1 MLDRNRQ
8 HQIAGPGHGQ
18 ALSADLYY
26 DGAQNYSPYGRDY
39 SEQEQGFNPL
49 KLLFYAVQYRWLIV
63 TMVAAGLVAGV
74 IVTMMQ
80 TPKYQATTQLEVLVP
95 SAKVFQDIEVIS
107 ENADVRAFLTARE
120 KLKSRALAQRVVFQL
135 GLSEKPDFLFPTPS
149 FSLGNIFYRAFGIS
163 KSPSTE
169 EKTPEQREAIAIG
182 RILTD
187 LTVNLVPNTSLLSI
201 TFVDQKPKYASDVAN
216 QVAQS
221 FIDQRLDQTSETS
234 DLARQ
239 FIQEQVLQ
247 VKQKLQKS
255 EEELVAYA
263 KDAGI
268 TITGDDKSL
277 IGSNIEALNTALATA
292 IQDRLD
298 AGRVVDQID
307 KGRGSSLAP
316 VLESEGLQKLS
327 DKLADLTSQ
336 YQQKLGILKPGFP
349 EMQQL
354 QSQIKELQRLYN
366 NGVLA
371 ITDSLRLKYQEA
383 QNKEADLRS
392 KLAEMEKQQVVF
404 NDKNIKY
411 TILKREV
418 DSNRSQYDNLIAKL
432 NEVGVSSELKTQSA
446 AIADFATQPD
456 SPYSP
461 RLSINLAIALA
472 LFLALSASIIYV
484 IELLNN
490 TFTNPEQIEKELGL
504 AVLGILPVVD
514 ERELMTSIA
523 DQKSGLSEAYRSLR
537 TSLQFSGAEGAP
549 RSLVVTSSEPSEGK
563 STTSFKLG
571 QDFAALGARVL
582 IVDGDLRK
590 PNLHRLFGL
599 DNTIGLSNLL
609 TNTVRKEDLTSIFR
623 ATKYPNVTVLTSG
636 TIPPNPAD
644 LLSSPKMALIVT
656 NLGKRFDLVIIDAPP
671 IVGLSDAPILS
682 RLAEGTLMVI
692 STNQVTRKSAKAALK
707 RLRAAG
713 ANVVGAAMSK
723 FAVNKFDY
731 NYAYKYMN
739 YQYYNYGTETGNPKI
754 EGKVDDGASQHAY
767 AKSPAFSRL
776 VRRVRSSVGGF
787 LDRAKSIS

>member
-8 HQIAGPGHGQ
+8 HQIADPGPGR
-18 ALSADLYY
+18 APFADFYY
-26 DGAQNYSPYGRDY
+26 DGAQNYGPYGRDHAAQD
-39 SEQEQGFNPL
+39 EGFNPL
-49 KLLFYAVQYRWLIV
+49 KLLFYLVQYRWLIV
-63 TMVAAGLVAGV
+63 MMTMAGLVAGV
-74 IVTMMQ
+74 VVTMMQ

-95 SAKVFQDIEVIS
+95 SAKVFQDIEVVS
-107 ENADVRAFLTARE
+107 ENSDIRTFLTARE

-135 GLSEKPDFLFPTPS
+135 GLADKPDFLFPTSS
-149 FSLGNIFYRAFGIS
+149 FSLSNIFYRAFGIS
-163 KSPSTE
+163 KSPSIQ
-169 EKTPEQREAIAIG
+169 EKTPEEREAMAI
-182 RILTD
+182 RRVLDD
-187 LTVNLVPNTSLLSI
+187 LTVNLVTNTSLLSI
-201 TFVDQKPKYASDVAN
+201 TFIDQKPKYASDVAN

-221 FIDQRLDQTSETS
+221 FIDQRIDQTSETS

-247 VKQKLQKS
+247 VKQKLQTS
-255 EEELVAYA
+255 EEELVTYA
-263 KDAGI
+263 KYAGI
-268 TITGDDKSL
+268 TVTGDDKSL
-277 IGSNIEALNTALATA
+277 IGSNIEAINTALATA
-292 IQDRLD
+292 VQDRLD

-307 KGRGSSLAP
+307 KGRGSSLGP
-316 VLESEGLQKLS
+316 VLESDGLLKLR

-354 QSQIKELQRLYN
+354 RSQIKELQRLYD

-383 QNKEADLRS
+383 QDKEADLGA
-392 KLAEMEKQQVVF
+392 KLAELEKQQGVF

-418 DSNRSQYDNLIAKL
+418 DSNRSQYDSLIAKL

-446 AIADFATQPD
+446 AIVDFATRPL

-472 LFLALSASIIYV
+472 LFMALSGSIIYIV
-484 IELLNN
+484 ELLNN

-504 AVLGILPVVD
+504 AVLGILPLVGD
-514 ERELMTSIA
+514 RELLASIA

-549 RSLVVTSSEPSEGK
+549 RSLLVTSSEPSEGK

-582 IVDGDLRK
+582 LVDGDLRK
-590 PNLHRLFGL
+590 PNLHRLLGL

-609 TNTVRKEDLTSIFR
+609 TNTVRKEDVAGIFR
-623 ATKYPNVTVLTSG
+623 TTKYPNVTVLTSG

-671 IVGLSDAPILS
+671 VVGLSDAPILS

-692 STNQVTRKSAKAALK
+692 STNQVTRKSAKMALK

-713 ANVVGAAMSK
+713 ANVIGAAISK
-723 FAVNKFDY
+723 FAANKFDH
-731 NYAYKYMN
+731 NYAYGYVN
-739 YQYYNYGTETGNPKI
+739 YHYYDYSTNTPEI
-754 EGKVDDGASQHAY
+754 EGKVDEGAGQPAHP
-767 AKSPAFSRL
+767 KSPVFKRL
-776 VRRVRSSVGGF
+776 VRRLRSGVDGF
-787 LDRAKSIS
+787 VDRAKSAP

>member
-1 MLDRNRQ
+1 MT
-8 HQIAGPGHGQ
+8 APGHGQ
-18 ALSADLYY
+18 ALSSDLYY
-26 DGAQNYSPYGRDY
+26 DGSQNHGPYGRDFA
-39 SEQEQGFNPL
+39 EQDQGFNPL
-49 KLLFYAVQYRWLIV
+49 KLLFYVVQYRWLIA
-63 TMVAAGLVAGV
+63 MMMAAGLVAGAV
-74 IVTMMQ
+74 VTMMQ
-80 TPKYQATTQLEVLVP
+80 TPKYQATAQLEVLVP
-95 SAKVFQDIEVIS
+95 SAKVFQDIEVVS
-107 ENADVRAFLTARE
+107 ENSDIRAFQTARE

-135 GLSEKPDFLFPTPS
+135 GLSEKPDFLFPTPD
-149 FSLGNIFYRAFGIS
+149 FSISNIFYRAFRIT
-163 KSPSTE
+163 KSPLIE
-169 EKTPEQREAIAIG
+169 EKTPEQREAIAIK
-182 RILTD
+182 RVLD
-187 LTVNLVPNTSLLSI
+187 NLTVNLVTNTSLLSI
-201 TFVDQKPKYASDVAN
+201 TFLDQKPKYASDVAN

-221 FIDQRLDQTSETS
+221 YIDQRVDQTSETS

-239 FIQEQVLQ
+239 FIQEQVSQ

-263 KDAGI
+263 RDAGI
-268 TITGDDKSL
+268 TVTGDAKSL
-277 IGSNIEALNTALATA
+277 IGSNIEALNAALQAAT
-292 IQDRLD
+292 QERFE
-298 AGRVVDQID
+298 AGSVVDQID
-307 KGRGSSLAP
+307 KGRGGSLGA
-316 VLESEGLQKLS
+316 VLESKGLQVLS
-327 DKLADLTSQ
+327 DKLADLNSQ

-354 QSQIKELQRLYN
+354 QSQIKELQRVYN

-371 ITDSLRLKYQEA
+371 ITDSLRLKYQQA
-383 QNKEADLRS
+383 QDKEADLKE
-392 KLAEMEKQQVVF
+392 KLADMERQQVAF

-418 DSNRSQYDNLIAKL
+418 DSNRSQYDSLIAKL

-446 AIADFATQPD
+446 AIVDVATQPTA
-456 SPYSP
+456 PYSP

-472 LFLALSASIIYV
+472 LFIAISGTIIYV

-490 TFTNPEQIEKELGL
+490 TFANPEQVEKELGL
-504 AVLGILPVVD
+504 AILGILPHVD
-514 ERELMTSIA
+514 DRELIASIA

-549 RSLVVTSSEPSEGK
+549 RSLLITSSEPAEGK
-563 STTSFKLG
+563 STTAFKLG

-582 IVDGDLRK
+582 LVDADLRK

-609 TNTVRKEDLTSIFR
+609 TNTVRKEDLGSIFR
-623 ATKYPNVTVLTSG
+623 STKYANVTVLTSG

-644 LLSSPKMALIVT
+644 LLSSSRMAMIVT
-656 NLGKRFDLVIIDAPP
+656 NLSKRYDLVIVDAPP

-692 STNQVTRKSAKAALK
+692 STKQVTRKSAKTALK

-739 YQYYNYGTETGNPKI
+739 YQYYNYGTATQKI
-754 EGKVDDGASQHAY
+754 EGKVDDGADQPAR
-767 AKSPAFSRL
+767 AKSWTFRRL
-776 VRRVRSSVGGF
+776 VRRIRSGVSGF
-787 LDRAKSIS
+787 VDRAKSTA

>member
-1 MLDRNRQ
+1 MLERNRH
-8 HQIAGPGHGQ
+8 HQIEGPRGG
-18 ALSADLYY
+18 SAISSDLYY
-26 DGAQNYSPYGRDY
+26 DGGQNYSPYGRD
-39 SEQEQGFNPL
+39 ELDQDQGFNPL
-49 KLLFYAVQYRWLIV
+49 KLLFYVVQYRWLIV
-63 TMVAAGLVAGV
+63 MMVAAGLVAGV
-74 IVTMMQ
+74 VVTMMQ

-95 SAKVFQDIEVIS
+95 SAKVFQDIEVVS
-107 ENADVRAFLTARE
+107 ENSDVRAFLTARE

-135 GLSEKPDFLFPTPS
+135 GLTEKPDFLFPKPD
-149 FSLGNIFYRAFGIS
+149 FSIGNIFYRAFRIS
-163 KSPSTE
+163 RTPAVE
-169 EKTPEQREAIAIG
+169 DKTPEQREAIAIS
-182 RILTD
+182 RVLND
-187 LTVNLVPNTSLLSI
+187 LTVNLVTNTSLLSI

-263 KDAGI
+263 KDSGI

-298 AGRVVDQID
+298 AGRAVDQID
-307 KGRGSSLAP
+307 KGRGASLGP
-316 VLESEGLQKLS
+316 VLESKGLQDLS
-327 DKLADLTSQ
+327 AKLADLTGQ

-354 QSQIKELQRLYN
+354 QSQIRELQRVYN

-371 ITDSLRLKYQEA
+371 ITDSIRLKYQEA
-383 QNKEADLRS
+383 QNKEADLKS
-392 KLAEMEKQQVVF
+392 KLAEMEKQQAIF

-418 DSNRSQYDNLIAKL
+418 DSNRSQYDSLIAKL
-432 NEVGVSSELKTQSA
+432 NEVGVSSELKTQTA
-446 AIADFATQPD
+446 AIVDFATQPMAA
-456 SPYSP
+456 YSP
-461 RLSINLAIALA
+461 RLSINLAIGLS
-472 LFLALSASIIYV
+472 LFLALAASIIYI

-490 TFTNPEQIEKELGL
+490 TFTNPEQVEKELGL
-504 AVLGILPVVD
+504 AILGILPHVD
-514 ERELMTSIA
+514 DRELIASIG

-549 RSLVVTSSEPSEGK
+549 RSLLITSSEPAEGK

-609 TNTVRKEDLTSIFR
+609 TNTVRREDLATIFR
-623 ATKYPNVTVLTSG
+623 PTKYPNVTVLTSG

-644 LLSSPKMALIVT
+644 LLSSPKMALILT
-656 NLGKRFDLVIIDAPP
+656 NLSKRFDLVVIDAPP

-682 RLAEGTLMVI
+682 RLAEGTLMVV
-692 STNQVTRKSAKAALK
+692 STNQVTRKSAKTALK

-739 YQYYNYGTETGNPKI
+739 YQYYSYGTSTPKL
-754 EGKVDDGASQHAY
+754 EGKVDDGANQPAY
-767 AKSPAFSRL
+767 AGSSSFKRL
-776 VRRVRSSVGGF
+776 VGRIRSGVGGF
-787 LDRAKSIS
+787 VDRAKSAP

>member
-8 HQIAGPGHGQ
+8 PQLAGPGHGQ
-18 ALSADLYY
+18 ALSADSYY
-26 DGAQNYSPYGRDY
+26 DVPQNYGPYGRDY
-39 SEQEQGFNPL
+39 AGQDEGFNPL
-49 KLLFYAVQYRWLIV
+49 KLLLYIVQYRWLIV
-63 TMVAAGLVAGV
+63 MMAAAGLVAGV

-95 SAKVFQDIEVIS
+95 SAKVFQDIEVVS
-107 ENADVRAFLTARE
+107 ENSDVRAFLTARE

-135 GLSEKPDFLFPTPS
+135 GLGERPDFLFPTPS
-149 FSLGNIFYRAFGIS
+149 FSPSNIVYRAFGMS
-163 KSPSTE
+163 KSPSIE
-169 EKTPEQREAIAIG
+169 EKTPEEREAIAIK
-182 RILTD
+182 RIQED
-187 LTVNLVPNTSLLSI
+187 LTVNLVTNTSLLSI

-247 VKQKLQKS
+247 VKQKLQTS
-255 EEELVAYA
+255 EKELVTYA

-268 TITGDDKSL
+268 TVTGDDKSL

-292 IQDRLD
+292 IQERLD
-298 AGRVVDQID
+298 AGRVVDQIE
-307 KGRGSSLAP
+307 KGRGSSLGP

-383 QNKEADLRS
+383 QNKETDLKS
-392 KLAEMEKQQVVF
+392 KLAEMERQQVVF

-418 DSNRSQYDNLIAKL
+418 DSNRSQYDSLIAKL

-446 AIADFATQPD
+446 AIVDFASLPTA
-456 SPYSP
+456 PYSP
-461 RLSINLAIALA
+461 RLSINLAVALA
-472 LFLALSASIIYV
+472 LFMALAASIIYI

-504 AVLGILPVVD
+504 TMLGILPLVGD
-514 ERELMTSIA
+514 RELIASIA

-549 RSLVVTSSEPSEGK
+549 RSLLVTSSEP
-563 STTSFKLG
+563 
-571 QDFAALGARVL
+571 
-582 IVDGDLRK
+582 
-590 PNLHRLFGL
+590 
-599 DNTIGLSNLL
+599 
-609 TNTVRKEDLTSIFR
+609 
-623 ATKYPNVTVLTSG
+623 
-636 TIPPNPAD
+636 
-644 LLSSPKMALIVT
+644 
-656 NLGKRFDLVIIDAPP
+656 
-671 IVGLSDAPILS
+671 
-682 RLAEGTLMVI
+682 
-692 STNQVTRKSAKAALK
+692 
-707 RLRAAG
+707 
-713 ANVVGAAMSK
+713 
-723 FAVNKFDY
+723 
-731 NYAYKYMN
+731 
-739 YQYYNYGTETGNPKI
+739 
-754 EGKVDDGASQHAY
+754 
-767 AKSPAFSRL
+767 
-776 VRRVRSSVGGF
+776 
-787 LDRAKSIS
+787 

>member
-18 ALSADLYY
+18 ALSPDLYY
-26 DGAQNYSPYGRDY
+26 DGAQNYSSYGRDY
-39 SEQEQGFNPL
+39 SEQDEGFNPL
-49 KLLFYAVQYRWLIV
+49 RLLFYVVQYRWLIV
-63 TMVAAGLVAGV
+63 MMAAAGLVAGIV
-74 IVTMMQ
+74 VTMMQ
-80 TPKYQATTQLEVLVP
+80 TPKYLATTQLEVLVP
-95 SAKVFQDIEVIS
+95 SAKVFQDIEVVS
-107 ENADVRAFLTARE
+107 ESSDLRAFQTARE

-135 GLSEKPDFLFPTPS
+135 GLSEKPDFLFPTPN
-149 FSLGNIFYRAFGIS
+149 FSLSNIFYRAFGIS
-163 KSPSTE
+163 KSASIE
-169 EKTPEQREAIAIG
+169 EKTPEEREKIAIG
-182 RILTD
+182 RVMKD
-187 LTVNLVPNTSLLSI
+187 LTVTLVTNTSLLSI
-201 TFVDQKPKYASDVAN
+201 AFADQNPKYASDIAN

-255 EEELVAYA
+255 EEDLVAYA
-263 KDAGI
+263 KDVGI

-292 IQDRLD
+292 IQERLD
-298 AGRVVDQID
+298 AGRMVDQID
-307 KGRGSSLAP
+307 KGRGASLGP
-316 VLESEGLQKLS
+316 VLESEGLQKIT

-354 QSQIKELQRLYN
+354 QAQIKELQRLYN
-366 NGVLA
+366 NGVLT
-371 ITDSLRLKYQEA
+371 ITDSLRQKYQEA
-383 QNKEADLRS
+383 QNKEADLKS
-392 KLAEMEKQQVVF
+392 KLAEMEKQQVIF

-446 AIADFATQPD
+446 AIVDFATQPNN
-456 SPYSP
+456 PYSP
-461 RLSINLAIALA
+461 RLSINLAVALA
-472 LFLALSASIIYV
+472 LFLALSASIIYI

-504 AVLGILPVVD
+504 AMLGILPHVD
-514 ERELMTSIA
+514 DRELIASIA

-549 RSLVVTSSEPSEGK
+549 RSLLVTSSEPSEGK

-609 TNTVRKEDLTSIFR
+609 TNTVRKEDLASIFR

-671 IVGLSDAPILS
+671 VVGLSDAPILS

-692 STNQVTRKSAKAALK
+692 STNQVTRKSAKTALK

-739 YQYYNYGTETGNPKI
+739 YQYYDYGTSTPKL
-754 EGKVDDGASQHAY
+754 EGKVDDGADQPAF
-767 AKSPAFSRL
+767 AKSPAFRRL
-776 VRRVRSSVGGF
+776 VRRIRSSVGGF
-787 LDRAKSIS
+787 VDRAKSVS

>member
-1 MLDRNRQ
+1 MLDRSRQ
-8 HQIAGPGHGQ
+8 HQIPAPRHGQ
-18 ALSADLYY
+18 ALSSDLYY
-26 DGAQNYSPYGRDY
+26 DGSQNHSQYGRDFA
-39 SEQEQGFNPL
+39 EQDQKFNPL
-49 KLLFYAVQYRWLIV
+49 QLLFYVVRYRWLIA
-63 TMVAAGLVAGV
+63 TMMAAGLVAGV
-74 IVTMMQ
+74 VVTMMQ
-80 TPKYQATTQLEVLVP
+80 TPKYQATAQLEVLVP
-95 SAKVFQDIEVIS
+95 SAKVFQDIEVVS
-107 ENADVRAFLTARE
+107 ENSDIRAFQTARE

-135 GLSEKPDFLFPTPS
+135 GLSEKPDFLFPKPG
-149 FSLGNIFYRAFGIS
+149 FSISNIFYRAFGIS
-163 KSPSTE
+163 KAPAIE
-169 EKTPEQREAIAIG
+169 EKTPEQREAIAIK
-182 RILTD
+182 RVLDD
-187 LTVNLVPNTSLLSI
+187 LTVSLVTNTSLLSI
-201 TFVDQKPKYASDVAN
+201 TFLDQKPKYASDVAN

-221 FIDQRLDQTSETS
+221 YIDQRVDQTSETS

-239 FIQEQVLQ
+239 FIQEQVSQ

-263 KDAGI
+263 RDAGI

-277 IGSNIEALNTALATA
+277 IASNIVALNAALQAA
-292 IQDRLD
+292 AQERSD
-298 AGRVVDQID
+298 AGSVVDQID
-307 KGRGSSLAP
+307 KGRGVSLGP
-316 VLESEGLQKLS
+316 VLESKGLQVLS
-327 DKLADLTSQ
+327 DKLADLNSQ

-354 QSQIKELQRLYN
+354 QSQIKELQRVYN

-383 QNKEADLRS
+383 QKKEADLKD
-392 KLAEMEKQQVVF
+392 KLADMERQQVVF

-418 DSNRSQYDNLIAKL
+418 DSNRSQYDSLIAKL
-432 NEVGVSSELKTQSA
+432 NEVGVSSELKTQNA
-446 AIADFATQPD
+446 AIVDFATQPTA
-456 SPYSP
+456 PYSP

-472 LFLALSASIIYV
+472 LFMAISGSIIYV
-484 IELLNN
+484 IELVNN
-490 TFTNPEQIEKELGL
+490 TFTNPEQVEKELGL
-504 AVLGILPVVD
+504 AMLGILPHVD
-514 ERELMTSIA
+514 DRELIASIA

-549 RSLVVTSSEPSEGK
+549 RSLLVTSSEPAEGK
-563 STTSFKLG
+563 STTAFKLG

-582 IVDGDLRK
+582 LVDADLRK

-609 TNTVRKEDLTSIFR
+609 TNTVRREDLATIFR
-623 ATKYPNVTVLTSG
+623 PTKYPNVTVLTSG

-644 LLSSPKMALIVT
+644 LLSSPKMAVIVT
-656 NLGKRFDLVIIDAPP
+656 SLGKRHDVVIIDAPP

-682 RLAEGTLMVI
+682 RLAEGTLMVV
-692 STNQVTRKSAKAALK
+692 STNQVTRKSAKTALK

-739 YQYYNYGTETGNPKI
+739 YQYYNYGTATQKI
-754 EGKVDDGASQHAY
+754 EGKVDDGADRPAR
-767 AKSPAFSRL
+767 AKSWTFKHL
-776 VRRVRSSVGGF
+776 FRRIRSGVSGF
-787 LDRAKSIS
+787 VDRAKSTA

>member
-8 HQIAGPGHGQ
+8 PQLAGPGHGQ
-18 ALSADLYY
+18 ALSADSYY
-26 DGAQNYSPYGRDY
+26 DVPQNYGPYGRDY
-39 SEQEQGFNPL
+39 AGQDEGFNPL
-49 KLLFYAVQYRWLIV
+49 KLLLYIVQYRWLIV
-63 TMVAAGLVAGV
+63 MMAAAGLVAGV

-95 SAKVFQDIEVIS
+95 SAKVFQDIEVVS
-107 ENADVRAFLTARE
+107 ENSDVRAFLTARE

-135 GLSEKPDFLFPTPS
+135 GLGERPDFLFPTPS
-149 FSLGNIFYRAFGIS
+149 FSPSNIVYRAFGMS
-163 KSPSTE
+163 KSPSIE
-169 EKTPEQREAIAIG
+169 EKTPEEREAIAIK
-182 RILTD
+182 RIQED
-187 LTVNLVPNTSLLSI
+187 LTVNLVTNTSLLSI

-247 VKQKLQKS
+247 VKQKLQTS
-255 EEELVAYA
+255 EKELVTYA

-268 TITGDDKSL
+268 TVTGDDKSL

-292 IQDRLD
+292 IQERLD
-298 AGRVVDQID
+298 AGRVVDQIE
-307 KGRGSSLAP
+307 KGRGSSLGP

-383 QNKEADLRS
+383 QNKETDLKS
-392 KLAEMEKQQVVF
+392 KLAEMERQQVVF

-418 DSNRSQYDNLIAKL
+418 DSNRSQYDSLIAKL

-446 AIADFATQPD
+446 AIVDFASLPTA
-456 SPYSP
+456 PYSP
-461 RLSINLAIALA
+461 RLSINLAVALA
-472 LFLALSASIIYV
+472 LFMALAASIIYI

-504 AVLGILPVVD
+504 TMLGILPLVGD
-514 ERELMTSIA
+514 RELIASIA

-549 RSLVVTSSEPSEGK
+549 RSLLVTSSEPSEGK

-582 IVDGDLRK
+582 LVDGDLRK

-599 DNTIGLSNLL
+599 DNAIGLSNLL
-609 TNTVRKEDLTSIFR
+609 TNTVRKDDLPGIFR
-623 ATKYPNVTVLTSG
+623 P
-636 TIPPNPAD
+636 
-644 LLSSPKMALIVT
+644 
-656 NLGKRFDLVIIDAPP
+656 
-671 IVGLSDAPILS
+671 
-682 RLAEGTLMVI
+682 
-692 STNQVTRKSAKAALK
+692 
-707 RLRAAG
+707 
-713 ANVVGAAMSK
+713 
-723 FAVNKFDY
+723 
-731 NYAYKYMN
+731 
-739 YQYYNYGTETGNPKI
+739 
-754 EGKVDDGASQHAY
+754 
-767 AKSPAFSRL
+767 
-776 VRRVRSSVGGF
+776 
-787 LDRAKSIS
+787 

>member
-1 MLDRNRQ
+1 
-8 HQIAGPGHGQ
+8 
-18 ALSADLYY
+18 
-26 DGAQNYSPYGRDY
+26 
-39 SEQEQGFNPL
+39 
-49 KLLFYAVQYRWLIV
+49 VQYRWLIV
-63 TMVAAGLVAGV
+63 MMAAAGLVAGV

-95 SAKVFQDIEVIS
+95 SAKVFQDIEVVS
-107 ENADVRAFLTARE
+107 ENSDVRAFLTARE

-135 GLSEKPDFLFPTPS
+135 GLGERPDFLFPTPS
-149 FSLGNIFYRAFGIS
+149 FSPSNIVYRAFGMS
-163 KSPSTE
+163 KSPSIE
-169 EKTPEQREAIAIG
+169 EKTPEEREAIAIK
-182 RILTD
+182 RIQED
-187 LTVNLVPNTSLLSI
+187 LTVNLVTNTSLLSI

-247 VKQKLQKS
+247 VKQKLQTS
-255 EEELVAYA
+255 EKELVTYA

-268 TITGDDKSL
+268 TVTGDDKSL

-292 IQDRLD
+292 IQERLD
-298 AGRVVDQID
+298 AGRVVDQIE
-307 KGRGSSLAP
+307 KGRGSSLGP

-383 QNKEADLRS
+383 QNKETDLKS
-392 KLAEMEKQQVVF
+392 KLAEMERQQVVF

-418 DSNRSQYDNLIAKL
+418 DSNRSQYDSLIAKL

-446 AIADFATQPD
+446 AIVDFASLPTA
-456 SPYSP
+456 PYSP
-461 RLSINLAIALA
+461 RLSINLAVALA
-472 LFLALSASIIYV
+472 LFMALAASIIYI

-504 AVLGILPVVD
+504 TMLGILPLVGD
-514 ERELMTSIA
+514 RELIASIA

-549 RSLVVTSSEPSEGK
+549 RSLLVTSSEPSEGK

-582 IVDGDLRK
+582 LVDGDLRK

-599 DNTIGLSNLL
+599 DNAIGLSNLL
-609 TNTVRKEDLTSIFR
+609 TNTVRKDDLPGIFR
-623 ATKYPNVTVLTSG
+623 PTKYPNVTVLTSG

-644 LLSSPKMALIVT
+644 LLSSPKMALILT

-671 IVGLSDAPILS
+671 VVGLSDAPILS
-682 RLAEGTLMVI
+682 RLAEGTLMVV
-692 STNQVTRKSAKAALK
+692 STNQVTRKSAKTALK
-707 RLRAAG
+707 RL
-713 ANVVGAAMSK
+713 
-723 FAVNKFDY
+723 
-731 NYAYKYMN
+731 
-739 YQYYNYGTETGNPKI
+739 
-754 EGKVDDGASQHAY
+754 
-767 AKSPAFSRL
+767 
-776 VRRVRSSVGGF
+776 
-787 LDRAKSIS
+787 

>member
-8 HQIAGPGHGQ
+8 PQLAGPGHGQ
-18 ALSADLYY
+18 ALSADSYY
-26 DGAQNYSPYGRDY
+26 DVPQNYGPYGRDY
-39 SEQEQGFNPL
+39 AGQDEGFNPL
-49 KLLFYAVQYRWLIV
+49 KLLLYIVQYRWLIV
-63 TMVAAGLVAGV
+63 MMAAAGLVAGV

-95 SAKVFQDIEVIS
+95 SAKVFQDIEVVS
-107 ENADVRAFLTARE
+107 ENSDVRAFLTARE

-135 GLSEKPDFLFPTPS
+135 GLGERPDFLFPTPS
-149 FSLGNIFYRAFGIS
+149 FSPSNIVYRAFGMS
-163 KSPSTE
+163 KSPSIE
-169 EKTPEQREAIAIG
+169 EKTPEEREAIAIK
-182 RILTD
+182 RIQED
-187 LTVNLVPNTSLLSI
+187 LTVNLVTNTSLLSI

-247 VKQKLQKS
+247 VKQKLQTS
-255 EEELVAYA
+255 EKELVTYA

-268 TITGDDKSL
+268 TVTGDDKSL

-292 IQDRLD
+292 IQERLD
-298 AGRVVDQID
+298 AGRVVDQIE
-307 KGRGSSLAP
+307 KGRGSSLGP

-383 QNKEADLRS
+383 QNKETDLKS
-392 KLAEMEKQQVVF
+392 KLAEMERQQVVF

-418 DSNRSQYDNLIAKL
+418 DSNRSQYDSLIAKL

-446 AIADFATQPD
+446 AIVDFASLPTA
-456 SPYSP
+456 PYSP
-461 RLSINLAIALA
+461 RLSINLAVALA
-472 LFLALSASIIYV
+472 LFMALAASIIYI

-504 AVLGILPVVD
+504 TMLGILPLVGD
-514 ERELMTSIA
+514 RELIASIA

-537 TSLQFSGAEGAP
+537 TSLQFSGVEGAP
-549 RSLVVTSSEPSEGK
+549 RSLLVTSSEPSEGK

-582 IVDGDLRK
+582 LVDGDLRK

-599 DNTIGLSNLL
+599 DNAIGLSNLL
-609 TNTVRKEDLTSIFR
+609 TNTVRKDDLPGIFR
-623 ATKYPNVTVLTSG
+623 PTKYPNVTVLTSG

-644 LLSSPKMALIVT
+644 LLSSPKMALILT
-656 NLGKRFDLVIIDAPP
+656 ILGKRFDLVIIDAPP
-671 IVGLSDAPILS
+671 VVGLSDAPILS
-682 RLAEGTLMVI
+682 RLAEGTLMVV
-692 STNQVTRKSAKAALK
+692 STNQVTRKSAKTALK
-707 RLRAAG
+707 RLRSAG
-713 ANVVGAAMSK
+713 ANVIGAAMSK
-723 FAVNKFDY
+723 FTVNKFDY

-739 YQYYNYGTETGNPKI
+739 YQYYDYGASTPKI
-754 EGKVDDGASQHAY
+754 EGKVDDGAGQPAH
-767 AKSPAFSRL
+767 AKSPAFRRL
-776 VRRVRSSVGGF
+776 VRRLRSGVGGF
-787 LDRAKSIS
+787 VGRAKSAS

>member
-8 HQIAGPGHGQ
+8 HQIAGPGHSQ
-18 ALSADLYY
+18 ALSADLFY
-26 DGAQNYSPYGRDY
+26 DGAQNYSPYGRDH
-39 SEQEQGFNPL
+39 SEQPEGVNPL
-49 KLLFYAVQYRWLIV
+49 KLLFYVAQYRWLIV
-63 TMVAAGLVAGV
+63 MMAAAGLVAGA

-95 SAKVFQDIEVIS
+95 SAKVFQDIEVVS
-107 ENADVRAFLTARE
+107 ENSDVRTFLTARE
-120 KLKSRALAQRVVFQL
+120 KLRSRALAQRVVFQL
-135 GLSEKPDFLFPTPS
+135 GLSEKPDFLFPTPD
-149 FSLGNIFYRAFGIS
+149 FSLSNIFRRAFGIS
-163 KSPSTE
+163 KTLSIQQN
-169 EKTPEQREAIAIG
+169 TPEQREAIAIG
-182 RILTD
+182 RVLRD

-201 TFVDQKPKYASDVAN
+201 TFADQNPKYASDVAN

-234 DLARQ
+234 ELARQ

-263 KDAGI
+263 KEAGI
-268 TITGDDKSL
+268 TVTGDDKSL

-292 IQDRLD
+292 IQERLD

-307 KGRGSSLAP
+307 KGRGASLGP
-316 VLESEGLQKLS
+316 VLESEGLQNLS
-327 DKLADLTSQ
+327 EKLADLTSQ
-336 YQQKLGILKPGFP
+336 YQQKLSVLKPGFP

-392 KLAEMEKQQVVF
+392 KLAEMERAQVVF

-418 DSNRSQYDNLIAKL
+418 DSNRSQYDSLITKL
-432 NEVGVSSELKTQSA
+432 NEAGVSSELKNQNA
-446 AIADFATQPD
+446 AIVDFAAQPD
-456 SPYSP
+456 RPYSP

-472 LFLALSASIIYV
+472 VFLGICASVIYI

-490 TFTNPEQIEKELGL
+490 TFTNPEQIENEMGL
-504 AVLGILPVVD
+504 AVLGILPLVED
-514 ERELMTSIA
+514 RELMASVA
-523 DQKSGLSEAYRSLR
+523 DPKSGLSEAYRSLR

-549 RSLVVTSSEPSEGK
+549 RSLLITSSEPSEGK

-609 TNTVRKEDLTSIFR
+609 TNTVRKEDLAAIFR
-623 ATKYPNVTVLTSG
+623 TTKYPNVTVLTSG

-644 LLSSPKMALIVT
+644 LLSSPKMALIIT

-671 IVGLSDAPILS
+671 IVGLSDSPILS

-692 STNQVTRKSAKAALK
+692 STNQVTRKSAKTALK

-731 NYAYKYMN
+731 NYGYKYMN
-739 YQYYNYGTETGNPKI
+739 NQYYDYGSSTPKI
-754 EGKVDDGASQHAY
+754 EGKVDDGASQPANGR
-767 AKSPAFSRL
+767 SSAFSRL
-776 VRRVRSSVGGF
+776 VRRMRSSVGGF